1 MLVSL
6 YINVVWL
13 LAGFLNGVTS
23 FGGNLFAVPLM
34 TLVMDTKEA
43 IILSCIVGTA
53 ITVSIAVVYHGKLP
67 KLEFMLAFFS
77 SLAGIP
83 LGMTVLKLASV
94 GAILIG
100 SGMILLCFLIWQAVA
115 GRMHKAFMVPVWTI
129 VPAGFLGGVL
139 LGATSMGGPVLAMY
153 AVLRGWSK
161 EATISVLNTM
171 AALSMT
177 MLVVFQWRSGLYT
190 PSILDNALWAVPC
203 AVIGVLA
210 SVPVIRRLNPV
221 IFRRLLLALLTFSTA
236 MLFVKGLQ
244 A

>member
-1 MLVSL
+1 MLASL

-23 FGGNLFAVPLM
+23 FGGNLFAMPLM
-34 TLVMDTKEA
+34 TLVMDTKTA
-43 IILSCIVGTA
+43 IVFSCLVGTG
-53 ITVSIAVVYHGKLP
+53 ITVTIALAYRGRLP
-67 KLEFMLAFFS
+67 KLEFMLAFLS

-83 LGMTVLKLASV
+83 LGMMVLQVASV
-94 GAILIG
+94 GTILMG
-100 SGMILLCFLIWQAVA
+100 SSFILLVFLVWQAVSW
-115 GRMHKAFMVPVWTI
+115 RMHRAFSVPVWSI
-129 VPAGFLGGVL
+129 VPAGILSGAL
-139 LGATSMGGPVLAMY
+139 LGSTGMGGPVLAMY

-177 MLVVFQWRSGLYT
+177 VLVVLQWRGGLYT
-190 PSILDNALWAVPC
+190 PFILHHAAWAAPC
-203 AVIGVLA
+203 AVIGVLV

-221 IFRRLLLALLTFSTA
+221 IFRRLLLAMLSFSMV
-236 MLFVKGLQ
+236 MLFVKGWQ